1 MTLEFDDKPIFDMTV
16 CGQLTV
22 SDFSEITAQAFD
34 VELEAV
40 LNKYLGEL

>member
-1 MTLEFDDKPIFDMTV
+1 MTFEFDSTPIFDLTT

-34 VELEAV
+34 VDLEAV
-40 LNKYLGEL
+40 LDEYLGEL